1 MGIGMGMEYN
11 GYVAYRVKTNGKELS
26 TYSDGTSGIIGEA
39 IPDLRSEECPLRGR
53 SGLDKAAPK

>member
-39 IPDLRSEECPLRGR
+39 IPDLRSEECPL
-53 SGLDKAAPK
+53 